1 MKGEAIQMEE
11 RKMMGRKKPLLAA
24 LSYYAGTLFRRDIS
38 SSRKNILLPPGAW
51 LKHFEQFLHGKVLS
65 WAQKMGGNSQP
76 LPLIPRF

>member
-51 LKHFEQFLHGKVLS
+51 
-65 WAQKMGGNSQP
+65 
-76 LPLIPRF
+76 